1 MYSLPFSESFG
12 IIVGAAVGR
21 AGAVVGKD
29 LAREYGLP
37 LALGA
42 GLGTFVLH
50 YLAGTVSRTFIN
62 VGALD
67 APGAVLS
74 VVATTPLTAATHGV
88 VEGLIEIFATP

>member
-1 MYSLPFSESFG
+1 MYSLPVSESLG
-12 IIVGAAVGR
+12 IIVGAAAGR
-21 AGAVVGKD
+21 AGAAVGKN
-29 LAREYGLP
+29 LAQEYGLP

-42 GLGTFVLH
+42 GLGAFVLH
-50 YLAGTVSRTFIN
+50 YLAGAVSRTFIN
-62 VGALD
+62 MGALD